1 MTLSHESWDNVPS
14 LNKQETSKMDKDKY
28 WSSETHEDY
37 WDVMYGEEV
46 VMSCRAK
53 SRSKVEM
60 QKLLDHFNA
69 RVDIEKNGEG
79 K

>member
-1 MTLSHESWDNVPS
+1 MV
-14 LNKQETSKMDKDKY
+14 KDKY
-28 WSSETHEDY
+28 WISETKGEY
-37 WDVMYGEEV
+37 WDVMFGEEV

-69 RVDIEKNGEG
+69 RVDIEKKGQER
-79 K
+79 KKRKEL

>member
-1 MTLSHESWDNVPS
+1 
-14 LNKQETSKMDKDKY
+14 MDKDKY

-69 RVDIEKNGEG
+69 RVDIEKKGE
-79 K
+79 